1 MANAVERLFDQILS
15 ETASPGVEVVPDW
28 PDLPLEEDDYDM
40 LDRLAETD
48 ESSLFPIRDELI
60 GERVID
66 SSLDGRFPPV
76 GVPPDEKDLVEG
88 AVRRRGLDALA
99 FYKSRRFINH
109 QPFPG
114 KWGIFYLKSG
124 LSYLAGEIA
133 ASYPGYRDPR
143 RLAHQFL
150 RAHEFV
156 HYRCDLQTLMFEA
169 VLKRSIYVPLRKALK
184 GRRTHF
190 VEEAIANKAAYAWAK
205 APSVGLEEFAFDF
218 MSLQP
223 GAYARFNERRI
234 ALNGEWL
241 ANTLDFKSP
250 GSLPRLDVAQWV
262 DASPKDLLR
271 TSLCPQYVVYPA
283 KISDW
288 LDPALVL
295 PPVSTIVEND
305 DVQKR
310 LSGKYR
316 NLEGKW
322 NGTKSK
328 LLVDRTL
335 RGLNFKPWPK
345 DGKGAYSVKI
355 DDGFRAHLRHVGQG
369 NWIAYILGSHK
380 ELGHG

>member
-1 MANAVERLFDQILS
+1 MTNAVERLFDQIAS
-15 ETASPGVEVVPDW
+15 ETANVGIEDVPDW
-28 PDLPLEEDDYDM
+28 PDFPLEEDDYDI
-40 LDRLAETD
+40 LDRPPEID
-48 ESSLFPIRDELI
+48 DSSLFPISDELI
-60 GERVID
+60 EERTID
-66 SSLDGRFPPV
+66 TFLGGRFPPF
-76 GVPPDEKDLVEG
+76 GVPPDERELVEG
-88 AVRRRGLDALA
+88 GIRQRGLDALA

-109 QPFPG
+109 KPFPG
-114 KWGIFYLKSG
+114 TWGIFYLKSG
-124 LSYLAGEIA
+124 LMYLAGEIS

-150 RAHEFV
+150 HAHEYL

-169 VLKRSIYVPLRKALK
+169 VLKRNLYVPLRRALR
-184 GRRTHF
+184 GRRSHF
-190 VEEAIANKAAYAWAK
+190 VEEAIANKAAYNWAK
-205 APSVGLEEFAFDF
+205 KPSVGLREFAHDF

-223 GAYARFNERRI
+223 GAYARFEERRLE
-234 ALNGEWL
+234 LNGEWL
-241 ANTLDFKSP
+241 ANTLELRPP

-271 TSLCPQYVVYPA
+271 SSLCPQYVVYPA

-295 PPVSTIVEND
+295 PLVSTITESEEVK
-305 DVQKR
+305 KR

-316 NLEGKW
+316 NLETKW
-322 NGTKSK
+322 NSTKSK
-328 LLVDRTL
+328 LRGERTL

-355 DDGFRAHLRHVGQG
+355 DDGFRAHLRHQGQG
-369 NWIAYILGSHK
+369 NWLAYNLGSHK